1 MTKQKV
7 SLEEILNEYSNSDSR
22 KNTRSDNEVRD
33 IIMNHSRKN
42 RINDGT
48 NRRPNP
54 ANDYKPS
61 DIGKPD
67 ISFINAIN
75 IDRLRTPENKPPSNN
90 GSSSVNQNKWDSD
103 SDDYT
108 PKIRRMSD
116 STRAREIE
124 KSKKNK
130 KRKKSDFTYKRESPE
145 GEYIY
150 TPVPEKDKKK
160 KKNISLSPQSINDTP
175 ITPAPRADITS
186 INLSEDFK
194 FDSDSLD
201 IHIEQGE
208 NKKISGDFN
217 CYGDARETRK
227 SIHELKSSIVTRF
240 TMLMVCTLLSIFIS
254 FFPMWSAVENPQGFT
269 AFQII
274 IGMTA
279 IIVSAPAITNG
290 LKKFIKFKP
299 DSDSA
304 VAVTAVTVIVS
315 AIIAFFTPELVK
327 NGSVNIYVPV
337 STLALL
343 FNSIGKFLIIN
354 RAERNFR
361 AISKESER
369 YGITCVSDDVSA
381 ETLTRGT
388 MTDFPILAS
397 MHRTNFL
404 TDFLKYTYSSDIS
417 DKFCR
422 RSVPA
427 TVIVSAVVSAFIT
440 IIRQESISV
449 GLSFFSMLICASSCI
464 AMTLVS
470 NLPLNNASKKL
481 IKNKGI
487 IFGYQSVDDFYDT
500 NSVLVEAKDLFPEIS
515 VKLAGMKVFS
525 DTKADEAMLE
535 ASSLANYAGS
545 IMKGIFDDVT
555 MGEERCPYTIENFS
569 YEDSL
574 GLCGWI
580 NNKRILFGSREL
592 MTSHNIEG
600 MPTKAKE
607 NEFTGDGKEVVYLS
621 VSGNLSAMFV
631 VELKAESNIKYW
643 VNQLCK
649 NNVHLIIKSVDSCV
663 TLKRLSKVFDIPE
676 EFMRIIP
683 KKLHSEFDEQTK
695 KSVRL
700 SASMACSG
708 RFSEFAQL
716 IMTAKSLHSSAVTG
730 LIVQSISILLGIGM
744 GILIIISNSFG
755 YIGMPSSAVLIYN
768 LIFALITYLSVNIK
782 KF

>member
-1 MTKQKV
+1 MAKQKV
-7 SLEEILNEYSNSDSR
+7 SLEEILNEYSDSTERKRKGSD
-22 KNTRSDNEVRD
+22 DNEVRD
-33 IIMNHSRKN
+33 ILMNHNRKN

-67 ISFINAIN
+67 VSFMNTINT
-75 IDRLRTPENKPPSNN
+75 DRLRVSENKKNPPR
-90 GSSSVNQNKWDSD
+90 NKYPESWDSD
-103 SDDYT
+103 SDNYM

-124 KSKKNK
+124 KSKKK
-130 KRKKSDFTYKRESPE
+130 KKSKKSGFTYKRESPE

-150 TPVPEKDKKK
+150 TPVPENDKKK
-160 KKNISLSPQSINDTP
+160 KKNISLSPQSINETP
-175 ITPAPRADITS
+175 ISPAPHADFTS
-186 INLSEDFK
+186 INLTEDFK
-194 FDSDSLD
+194 FDPDSLD
-201 IHIEQGE
+201 IHIEQNE

-217 CYGDARETRK
+217 CYNDARETRNN
-227 SIHELKSSIVTRF
+227 IHELKNSITTRF
-240 TMLMVCTLLSIFIS
+240 TMLMVCTLVSIFIS
-254 FFPMWSAVENPQGFT
+254 FFPVWNSSENPQGFT

-274 IGMTA
+274 IGMIA
-279 IIVSAPAITNG
+279 IIISAPVITNG
-290 LKKFIKFKP
+290 MKRLFKLKP

-327 NGSVNIYVPV
+327 SGAVNIYVPA
-337 STLALL
+337 SNLALL

-361 AISKESER
+361 VISKEAER
-369 YGITCVSDDVSA
+369 YGITCVTDDISA

-388 MTDFPILAS
+388 MTDFPVLAS
-397 MHRTNFL
+397 MHKTNFL

-422 RSVPA
+422 RSVP
-427 TVIVSAVVSAFIT
+427 VSIIISAVVSTFIT
-440 IIRQESISV
+440 IIRKESFCE
-449 GLSFFSMLICASSCI
+449 GLSLFSMLICISSCI
-464 AMTLVS
+464 GMTLVS
-470 NLPLNNASKKL
+470 NLPLNNASKKA
-481 IKNKGI
+481 IKNNKGI

-525 DTKADEAMLE
+525 DSKADEAILE
-535 ASSLANYAGS
+535 ASSLVNYAGS

-555 MGEERCPYTIENFS
+555 IGKEKCPYPIENFS

-592 MTSHNIEG
+592 MISHNIEG
-600 MPTKAKE
+600 MPTKTKE
-607 NEFTGDGKEVVYLS
+607 NEFAGDDKEVVYLS

-643 VNQLCK
+643 INQLWQ
-649 NNVHLIIKSVDSCV
+649 NNVHLIIKSIDSCI
-663 TLKRLSKVFDIPE
+663 TLKRLSQIFDIPE

-683 KKLHSEFDEQTK
+683 KKLHPEFDEQTK

-716 IMTAKSLHSSAVTG
+716 IISAKTIHSSAVTG
-730 LIVQSISILLGIGM
+730 LIVQAVSILLGMGM
-744 GILIIISNSFG
+744 GILMIISKSFG
-755 YIGMPSSAVLIYN
+755 YSGLPSSAILIYN

>member
-1 MTKQKV
+1 MAKQKV
-7 SLEEILNEYSNSDSR
+7 SLEEILNEYSDSTERKRKGSD
-22 KNTRSDNEVRD
+22 DNEVRD
-33 IIMNHSRKN
+33 ILMNHNRKN

-67 ISFINAIN
+67 VSFMNTINT
-75 IDRLRTPENKPPSNN
+75 DRLRVSENKKNPPR
-90 GSSSVNQNKWDSD
+90 NKYPESWDSD
-103 SDDYT
+103 SDNYM

-124 KSKKNK
+124 KSKKK
-130 KRKKSDFTYKRESPE
+130 KKSKKSGFTYKRESPE

-150 TPVPEKDKKK
+150 TPVPENDKKK
-160 KKNISLSPQSINDTP
+160 KKNISLSPQSINETP
-175 ITPAPRADITS
+175 ISPAPHADFTS
-186 INLSEDFK
+186 INLTEDFK
-194 FDSDSLD
+194 FDPDSLD
-201 IHIEQGE
+201 IHIEQNE
-208 NKKISGDFN
+208 SKKISGDFN
-217 CYGDARETRK
+217 CYNDARETRNN
-227 SIHELKSSIVTRF
+227 IHELKNSITTRF
-240 TMLMVCTLLSIFIS
+240 TMLMVCTLVSIFIS
-254 FFPMWSAVENPQGFT
+254 FFPVWNSSENPQGFT

-274 IGMTA
+274 IGMIA
-279 IIVSAPAITNG
+279 IIISAPVITNG
-290 LKKFIKFKP
+290 MKRLFKLKP

-315 AIIAFFTPELVK
+315 TIIAFFTPELVK
-327 NGSVNIYVPV
+327 SGAVNIYVPA
-337 STLALL
+337 SNLALL

-361 AISKESER
+361 VISKEAER
-369 YGITCVSDDVSA
+369 YGITCVTDDISA

-388 MTDFPILAS
+388 MTDFPVLAS
-397 MHRTNFL
+397 MHKTNFL

-422 RSVPA
+422 HSVP
-427 TVIVSAVVSAFIT
+427 VSIIISAVVSTFIT
-440 IIRQESISV
+440 IIRKESFCE
-449 GLSFFSMLICASSCI
+449 GLSLFSMLICISSCI
-464 AMTLVS
+464 GMTLVS
-470 NLPLNNASKKL
+470 NLPLNNASKKA
-481 IKNKGI
+481 IKNNKGI

-525 DTKADEAMLE
+525 DSKADEAILE
-535 ASSLANYAGS
+535 ASSLVNYAGS

-555 MGEERCPYTIENFS
+555 IGKEKCPYPIENFS

-600 MPTKAKE
+600 MPTKTKE
-607 NEFTGDGKEVVYLS
+607 NEFAGDDKEVVYLS

-631 VELKAESNIKYW
+631 VELKSESNIKYW
-643 VNQLCK
+643 INQLWQ
-649 NNVHLIIKSVDSCV
+649 NNVHLIIKSIDSCI
-663 TLKRLSKVFDIPE
+663 TLKRLSQIFDIPE

-683 KKLHSEFDEQTK
+683 KKLHPEFDEQTK

-716 IMTAKSLHSSAVTG
+716 IISAKTIHSSAVTG
-730 LIVQSISILLGIGM
+730 LIVQAVSILLGMGM
-744 GILIIISNSFG
+744 GILMIISKSFG
-755 YIGMPSSAVLIYN
+755 YSGLPSSAILIYN

>member
-1 MTKQKV
+1 MAKQKV
-7 SLEEILNEYSNSDSR
+7 SLEEILNEYSDSTERKRKGSD
-22 KNTRSDNEVRD
+22 DNEVRD
-33 IIMNHSRKN
+33 ILMNHNRKN

-67 ISFINAIN
+67 VSFMNTINT
-75 IDRLRTPENKPPSNN
+75 DRLRVSENKKNPPR
-90 GSSSVNQNKWDSD
+90 NKYPESWDSD
-103 SDDYT
+103 SDNYM

-124 KSKKNK
+124 KSKKK
-130 KRKKSDFTYKRESPE
+130 KKSKKSGFTYKRESPE

-150 TPVPEKDKKK
+150 TPVPENDKKK
-160 KKNISLSPQSINDTP
+160 KKNISLSPQSINETP
-175 ITPAPRADITS
+175 ISPAPHADFTS
-186 INLSEDFK
+186 INLTEDFK
-194 FDSDSLD
+194 FDPDSLD
-201 IHIEQGE
+201 IHIEQNE
-208 NKKISGDFN
+208 SKKISGDFN
-217 CYGDARETRK
+217 CYNDARETRNN
-227 SIHELKSSIVTRF
+227 IHELKNSITTRF
-240 TMLMVCTLLSIFIS
+240 TMLMVCTLVSIFIS
-254 FFPMWSAVENPQGFT
+254 FFPVWNSSENPQGFT

-274 IGMTA
+274 IGMIA
-279 IIVSAPAITNG
+279 IIISAPVITNG
-290 LKKFIKFKP
+290 MKRLFKLKP

-327 NGSVNIYVPV
+327 SGAVNIYVPA
-337 STLALL
+337 SNLALL

-361 AISKESER
+361 VISKEAER
-369 YGITCVSDDVSA
+369 YGITCVTDDISA

-388 MTDFPILAS
+388 MTDFPVLAS
-397 MHRTNFL
+397 MHKTNFL

-422 RSVPA
+422 RSVP
-427 TVIVSAVVSAFIT
+427 VSIIISAVVSTFIT
-440 IIRQESISV
+440 IIRKESFCE
-449 GLSFFSMLICASSCI
+449 GLSLFSMLICISSCI
-464 AMTLVS
+464 GMTLVS
-470 NLPLNNASKKL
+470 NLPLNNASKKA
-481 IKNKGI
+481 IKNNKGI

-525 DTKADEAMLE
+525 DSKADEAILE
-535 ASSLANYAGS
+535 ASSLVNYAGS

-555 MGEERCPYTIENFS
+555 IGKEKCPYPIENFS

-600 MPTKAKE
+600 MPTKTKE
-607 NEFTGDGKEVVYLS
+607 NEFAGDDKEVVYLS

-643 VNQLCK
+643 INQLWQ
-649 NNVHLIIKSVDSCV
+649 NNVHLIIKSIDSCI
-663 TLKRLSKVFDIPE
+663 TLKRLSQIFDIPE

-683 KKLHSEFDEQTK
+683 KKLHPEFDEQTK

-716 IMTAKSLHSSAVTG
+716 IISAKTIHSSAVTG
-730 LIVQSISILLGIGM
+730 LIVQAVSILLGMGM
-744 GILIIISNSFG
+744 GILMIISKSFG
-755 YIGMPSSAVLIYN
+755 YSGLPSSAILIYN

>member
-1 MTKQKV
+1 MAKQKV
-7 SLEEILNEYSNSDSR
+7 SLEEILNEYSDSTERKRKGSD
-22 KNTRSDNEVRD
+22 DNEVRD
-33 IIMNHSRKN
+33 ILMNHNRKN

-67 ISFINAIN
+67 VSFMNTINT
-75 IDRLRTPENKPPSNN
+75 DRLRVSENKKNPP
-90 GSSSVNQNKWDSD
+90 QNKYPESWDSD
-103 SDDYT
+103 SDNYM

-124 KSKKNK
+124 KSKKK
-130 KRKKSDFTYKRESPE
+130 KKSKKSGFTYKRESPE

-150 TPVPEKDKKK
+150 TPVPENDKKK
-160 KKNISLSPQSINDTP
+160 KKNISLSPQSINETP
-175 ITPAPRADITS
+175 ISPAPHADFTS
-186 INLSEDFK
+186 INLTEDFK

-201 IHIEQGE
+201 IHIEQNE
-208 NKKISGDFN
+208 SKKISGDFN
-217 CYGDARETRK
+217 CYNDARETRNN
-227 SIHELKSSIVTRF
+227 IHELKNSITTRF
-240 TMLMVCTLLSIFIS
+240 TMLMVCTLVSIFIS
-254 FFPMWSAVENPQGFT
+254 FFPVWNSSENPQGFT

-274 IGMTA
+274 IGMIA
-279 IIVSAPAITNG
+279 IIISAPVITNG
-290 LKKFIKFKP
+290 MKRLFKLKP

-327 NGSVNIYVPV
+327 SGAVNIYVPA
-337 STLALL
+337 SNLALL

-361 AISKESER
+361 VISKEAER
-369 YGITCVSDDVSA
+369 YGITCVTDDISA

-388 MTDFPILAS
+388 MTDFPVLAS
-397 MHRTNFL
+397 MHKTNFL

-422 RSVPA
+422 RSVP
-427 TVIVSAVVSAFIT
+427 VSIIISAVVSIFIT
-440 IIRQESISV
+440 IIRKESFCG
-449 GLSFFSMLICASSCI
+449 GLSLFSMLICISSCI
-464 AMTLVS
+464 GMTLVS
-470 NLPLNNASKKL
+470 NLPLNNASKKA
-481 IKNKGI
+481 IKNNKGI

-525 DTKADEAMLE
+525 DSKADEAILE
-535 ASSLANYAGS
+535 ASSLVNYAGS

-555 MGEERCPYTIENFS
+555 IGKEKCPYPIENFS

-600 MPTKAKE
+600 MPTKTKE
-607 NEFTGDGKEVVYLS
+607 NEFAGDDKEVVYLS

-643 VNQLCK
+643 INQLWQ
-649 NNVHLIIKSVDSCV
+649 NNVHLIIKSIDSCI
-663 TLKRLSKVFDIPE
+663 TLKRLSQIFDIPE

-683 KKLHSEFDEQTK
+683 KKLHPEFDEQTK

-716 IMTAKSLHSSAVTG
+716 IISAKALHSSAVTG
-730 LIVQSISILLGIGM
+730 LIVQAVSILLGMGM
-744 GILIIISNSFG
+744 GILMIISKSFG
-755 YIGMPSSAVLIYN
+755 YSGLPSSAILIYN

>member
-1 MTKQKV
+1 MAKQKV
-7 SLEEILNEYSNSDSR
+7 SLEEILNEYSDSTERKRKGSD
-22 KNTRSDNEVRD
+22 DNEVRD
-33 IIMNHSRKN
+33 ILMNHNRKN

-67 ISFINAIN
+67 VSFMNTINT
-75 IDRLRTPENKPPSNN
+75 DRLRVSENKKNPPQHKYTES
-90 GSSSVNQNKWDSD
+90 WDSD
-103 SDDYT
+103 SDNYM

-124 KSKKNK
+124 KSKKK
-130 KRKKSDFTYKRESPE
+130 KKSKKSGFTYKRESPE

-150 TPVPEKDKKK
+150 TPVPENDKKK
-160 KKNISLSPQSINDTP
+160 KKNISLSPQSINETP
-175 ITPAPRADITS
+175 ISPAPHADFTS
-186 INLSEDFK
+186 INLTEDFK
-194 FDSDSLD
+194 FDPDSLD
-201 IHIEQGE
+201 IHIEQNE

-217 CYGDARETRK
+217 CYNDARETRNN
-227 SIHELKSSIVTRF
+227 IHELKNSITTRF
-240 TMLMVCTLLSIFIS
+240 TMLMVCTLVSIFIS
-254 FFPMWSAVENPQGFT
+254 FFPVWNSSENPQGFT

-274 IGMTA
+274 IGMIA
-279 IIVSAPAITNG
+279 IIISAPVITNG
-290 LKKFIKFKP
+290 MKRLFKLKP

-315 AIIAFFTPELVK
+315 TIIAFFTPELVK
-327 NGSVNIYVPV
+327 SGAVNIYVPA
-337 STLALL
+337 SNLALL

-361 AISKESER
+361 VISKEAER
-369 YGITCVSDDVSA
+369 YGITCVTDDISA

-388 MTDFPILAS
+388 MTDFPVLAS
-397 MHRTNFL
+397 MHKTNFL

-422 RSVPA
+422 RSVP
-427 TVIVSAVVSAFIT
+427 VSIIISAVVSTFIT
-440 IIRQESISV
+440 IIRKESFCE
-449 GLSFFSMLICASSCI
+449 GLSLFSMLICISSCI
-464 AMTLVS
+464 GMTLVS
-470 NLPLNNASKKL
+470 NLPLNNASKKA
-481 IKNKGI
+481 IKNNKGI

-525 DTKADEAMLE
+525 DSKADEAILE
-535 ASSLANYAGS
+535 ASSLVNYAGS

-555 MGEERCPYTIENFS
+555 IGKEKCPYPIENFS

-600 MPTKAKE
+600 MPTKTKE
-607 NEFTGDGKEVVYLS
+607 NEFAGDDKEVVYLS

-643 VNQLCK
+643 INQLWQ
-649 NNVHLIIKSVDSCV
+649 NNVHLIIKSIDSCI
-663 TLKRLSKVFDIPE
+663 TLKRLSQIFDIPE

-683 KKLHSEFDEQTK
+683 KKLHPEFDEQTK

-716 IMTAKSLHSSAVTG
+716 IISAKTIHSSAVTG
-730 LIVQSISILLGIGM
+730 LIVQAVSILLGMGM
-744 GILIIISNSFG
+744 GILMIISKSFG
-755 YIGMPSSAVLIYN
+755 YSGLPSSAILIYN

>member
-1 MTKQKV
+1 MAKQKV
-7 SLEEILNEYSNSDSR
+7 SLEEILNEYSDSTERKRKGSD
-22 KNTRSDNEVRD
+22 DNEVRD
-33 IIMNHSRKN
+33 ILMNHNRKN

-67 ISFINAIN
+67 VSFMNTINT
-75 IDRLRTPENKPPSNN
+75 DRLRVSENKKNPPR
-90 GSSSVNQNKWDSD
+90 NKYPESWDSD
-103 SDDYT
+103 SDNYM

-124 KSKKNK
+124 KSKKK
-130 KRKKSDFTYKRESPE
+130 KKSKKSGFTYKRESPE

-150 TPVPEKDKKK
+150 TPVPENDKKK
-160 KKNISLSPQSINDTP
+160 KKNIPLSPQSINETP
-175 ITPAPRADITS
+175 ISPAPHADFTS
-186 INLSEDFK
+186 INLTEDFK
-194 FDSDSLD
+194 FDPDSLD
-201 IHIEQGE
+201 IHIEQNE
-208 NKKISGDFN
+208 SKKISGDFN
-217 CYGDARETRK
+217 CYNDARETRNN
-227 SIHELKSSIVTRF
+227 IHELKNSITTRF
-240 TMLMVCTLLSIFIS
+240 TMLMVCTLVSIFIS
-254 FFPMWSAVENPQGFT
+254 FFPVWNSSENPQGFT

-274 IGMTA
+274 IGMIA
-279 IIVSAPAITNG
+279 IIISAPVITNG
-290 LKKFIKFKP
+290 MKRLFKLKP

-327 NGSVNIYVPV
+327 SGAVNIYVPA
-337 STLALL
+337 SNLALL

-361 AISKESER
+361 VISKEAER
-369 YGITCVSDDVSA
+369 YGITCVTDDISA

-388 MTDFPILAS
+388 MTDFPVLAS
-397 MHRTNFL
+397 MHKTNFL

-422 RSVPA
+422 RSVP
-427 TVIVSAVVSAFIT
+427 VSIIISAVVSTFIT
-440 IIRQESISV
+440 IIRKESFCE
-449 GLSFFSMLICASSCI
+449 GLSLFSMLICISSCI
-464 AMTLVS
+464 GMNLVS
-470 NLPLNNASKKL
+470 NLPLNNASKKA
-481 IKNKGI
+481 IKNNKGI

-525 DTKADEAMLE
+525 DSKADEAILE
-535 ASSLANYAGS
+535 ASSLVNYAGS

-555 MGEERCPYTIENFS
+555 IGKEKCPYPIENFS

-600 MPTKAKE
+600 MPTKTKE
-607 NEFTGDGKEVVYLS
+607 NEFAGDDKEVVYLS

-643 VNQLCK
+643 INQLWQ
-649 NNVHLIIKSVDSCV
+649 NNVHLIIKSIDSCI
-663 TLKRLSKVFDIPE
+663 TLKRLSQIFDIPE

-683 KKLHSEFDEQTK
+683 KKLHPEFDEQTK

-716 IMTAKSLHSSAVTG
+716 IISAKTIHSSAVTG
-730 LIVQSISILLGIGM
+730 LIVQAVSILLGMGM
-744 GILIIISNSFG
+744 GILMIISKSFG
-755 YIGMPSSAVLIYN
+755 YSGLPSSAILIYN

>member
-1 MTKQKV
+1 MAKQKV
-7 SLEEILNEYSNSDSR
+7 SLEEILNEYSDSTERKRKGSD
-22 KNTRSDNEVRD
+22 DNEVRD
-33 IIMNHSRKN
+33 ILMNHNRKN

-67 ISFINAIN
+67 VSFMNTINT
-75 IDRLRTPENKPPSNN
+75 DRLRVSENKKNPPRHKYPES
-90 GSSSVNQNKWDSD
+90 WDSD
-103 SDDYT
+103 SDNYM

-124 KSKKNK
+124 KSKKK
-130 KRKKSDFTYKRESPE
+130 KKSKKSGFTYKRESPE

-150 TPVPEKDKKK
+150 TPVPENDKKK
-160 KKNISLSPQSINDTP
+160 KKNISLSPQSINETP
-175 ITPAPRADITS
+175 ISPAPHADFTS
-186 INLSEDFK
+186 INLTEDFK
-194 FDSDSLD
+194 FDPDSLD
-201 IHIEQGE
+201 IHIEQNE
-208 NKKISGDFN
+208 SKKISGDFN
-217 CYGDARETRK
+217 CYNDARETRNN
-227 SIHELKSSIVTRF
+227 IHELKNSITTRF
-240 TMLMVCTLLSIFIS
+240 TMLMVCTLVSIFIS
-254 FFPMWSAVENPQGFT
+254 FFPVWNSSENPQGFT

-274 IGMTA
+274 IGMIA
-279 IIVSAPAITNG
+279 IIISAPVITNG
-290 LKKFIKFKP
+290 MKRLFKLKP

-327 NGSVNIYVPV
+327 SGAVNIYVPA
-337 STLALL
+337 SNLALL

-361 AISKESER
+361 VISKEAER
-369 YGITCVSDDVSA
+369 YGITCVTDDISA

-388 MTDFPILAS
+388 MTDFPVLAS
-397 MHRTNFL
+397 MHKTNFL

-422 RSVPA
+422 RSVP
-427 TVIVSAVVSAFIT
+427 VSIIISAVVSTFIT
-440 IIRQESISV
+440 IIRKESFCE
-449 GLSFFSMLICASSCI
+449 GLSLFSMLICISSCI
-464 AMTLVS
+464 GMNLVS
-470 NLPLNNASKKL
+470 NLPLNNASKKA
-481 IKNKGI
+481 IKNNKGI

-525 DTKADEAMLE
+525 DSKADEAILE
-535 ASSLANYAGS
+535 ASSLVNYAGS

-555 MGEERCPYTIENFS
+555 IGKEKCPYPIENFS

-600 MPTKAKE
+600 MPTKTKE
-607 NEFTGDGKEVVYLS
+607 NEFAGDDKEVVYLS

-643 VNQLCK
+643 INQLWQ
-649 NNVHLIIKSVDSCV
+649 NNVHLIIKSIDSCI
-663 TLKRLSKVFDIPE
+663 TLKRLSQIFDIPE

-683 KKLHSEFDEQTK
+683 KKLHPEFDEQTK

-716 IMTAKSLHSSAVTG
+716 IISAKTIHSSAVTG
-730 LIVQSISILLGIGM
+730 LIVQAVSILLGMGM
-744 GILIIISNSFG
+744 GILMIISKSFG
-755 YIGMPSSAVLIYN
+755 YSGLPSSAILIYN

>member
-1 MTKQKV
+1 MAKQKV
-7 SLEEILNEYSNSDSR
+7 SLEEILNEYSDSTERKRKGSD
-22 KNTRSDNEVRD
+22 DNEVRD
-33 IIMNHSRKN
+33 ILMNHNRKN

-67 ISFINAIN
+67 VSFMNTINT
-75 IDRLRTPENKPPSNN
+75 DRLRVSENKKNPPQHKYTES
-90 GSSSVNQNKWDSD
+90 WDSD
-103 SDDYT
+103 SDNYM

-124 KSKKNK
+124 KSKKK
-130 KRKKSDFTYKRESPE
+130 KKSKKSGFTYKRESPE

-150 TPVPEKDKKK
+150 TPVPENDKKK
-160 KKNISLSPQSINDTP
+160 KKNISLSPQSINETP
-175 ITPAPRADITS
+175 ISPAPHADFTS
-186 INLSEDFK
+186 INLTEDFK
-194 FDSDSLD
+194 FDPDSLD
-201 IHIEQGE
+201 IHIEQNE

-217 CYGDARETRK
+217 CYNDARETRNN
-227 SIHELKSSIVTRF
+227 IHELKNSITTRF
-240 TMLMVCTLLSIFIS
+240 TMLMVCTLVSIFIS
-254 FFPMWSAVENPQGFT
+254 FFPVWNSSENPQGFT

-274 IGMTA
+274 IGMIA
-279 IIVSAPAITNG
+279 IIISAPVITNG
-290 LKKFIKFKP
+290 MKRLFKLKP

-315 AIIAFFTPELVK
+315 TIIAFFTPELVK
-327 NGSVNIYVPV
+327 SGAVNIYVPA
-337 STLALL
+337 SNLALL

-361 AISKESER
+361 VISKEAER
-369 YGITCVSDDVSA
+369 YGITCVTDDISA

-388 MTDFPILAS
+388 MTDFPVLAS
-397 MHRTNFL
+397 MHKTNFL

-422 RSVPA
+422 RSVP
-427 TVIVSAVVSAFIT
+427 VSIIISAVVSTFIT
-440 IIRQESISV
+440 IIRKESFCE
-449 GLSFFSMLICASSCI
+449 GLSLFSMLICISSCI
-464 AMTLVS
+464 GMTLVS
-470 NLPLNNASKKL
+470 NLPLNNASKKA
-481 IKNKGI
+481 IKNNKGI

-525 DTKADEAMLE
+525 DSKADEAILE
-535 ASSLANYAGS
+535 ASSLVNYAGS

-555 MGEERCPYTIENFS
+555 IGKEKCPYPIENFS

-600 MPTKAKE
+600 MPTKTKE
-607 NEFTGDGKEVVYLS
+607 NEFAGDDKEVVYLS

-643 VNQLCK
+643 INQLWQ
-649 NNVHLIIKSVDSCV
+649 NNVHLIIKSIDSCI
-663 TLKRLSKVFDIPE
+663 TLKRLSQIFDIPE

-683 KKLHSEFDEQTK
+683 KKLHPEFDEQTK

-716 IMTAKSLHSSAVTG
+716 IISAKTIHSSAVTG
-730 LIVQSISILLGIGM
+730 LIVQAVSILLGMGM
-744 GILIIISNSFG
+744 GILMIISKSFG
-755 YIGMPSSAVLIYN
+755 YSNLPSSAILIYN

>member
-1 MTKQKV
+1 MAKQKV
-7 SLEEILNEYSNSDSR
+7 SLEEILNEYSDSTERKRKGSD
-22 KNTRSDNEVRD
+22 DNEVRD
-33 IIMNHSRKN
+33 ILMNHNRKN

-67 ISFINAIN
+67 VSFMNTINT
-75 IDRLRTPENKPPSNN
+75 DRLRVSENKKNPPQHKYTES
-90 GSSSVNQNKWDSD
+90 WDSD
-103 SDDYT
+103 SDNYM

-124 KSKKNK
+124 KSKKK
-130 KRKKSDFTYKRESPE
+130 KKSKKSGFTYKRESPE

-150 TPVPEKDKKK
+150 TPVPENDKKK
-160 KKNISLSPQSINDTP
+160 KKNISLSPQSINETP
-175 ITPAPRADITS
+175 ISPAPHADFTS
-186 INLSEDFK
+186 INLTEDFK
-194 FDSDSLD
+194 FDPDSLD
-201 IHIEQGE
+201 IHIEQNE
-208 NKKISGDFN
+208 SKKISGDFN
-217 CYGDARETRK
+217 CYNDARETRNN
-227 SIHELKSSIVTRF
+227 IHELKNSITTRF
-240 TMLMVCTLLSIFIS
+240 TMLMVCTLVSIFIS
-254 FFPMWSAVENPQGFT
+254 FFPVWNSSENPQGFT

-274 IGMTA
+274 IGMIA
-279 IIVSAPAITNG
+279 IIISAPVITNG
-290 LKKFIKFKP
+290 MKRLFKLKP

-315 AIIAFFTPELVK
+315 TIIAFFTPELVK
-327 NGSVNIYVPV
+327 SGAVNIYVPA
-337 STLALL
+337 SNLALL

-361 AISKESER
+361 VISKEAER
-369 YGITCVSDDVSA
+369 YGITCVTDDISA

-388 MTDFPILAS
+388 MTDFPVLAS
-397 MHRTNFL
+397 MHKTNFL

-422 RSVPA
+422 RSVP
-427 TVIVSAVVSAFIT
+427 VSIIISAVVSTFIT
-440 IIRQESISV
+440 IIRKESFCE
-449 GLSFFSMLICASSCI
+449 GLSLFSMLICISSCI
-464 AMTLVS
+464 GMTLVS
-470 NLPLNNASKKL
+470 NLPLNNASKKA
-481 IKNKGI
+481 IKNNKGI

-525 DTKADEAMLE
+525 DSKADEAILE
-535 ASSLANYAGS
+535 ASSLVNYAGS

-555 MGEERCPYTIENFS
+555 IGKEKCPYPIENFS

-600 MPTKAKE
+600 MPTKTKE
-607 NEFTGDGKEVVYLS
+607 NEFAGDDKEVVYLS

-643 VNQLCK
+643 INQLWQ
-649 NNVHLIIKSVDSCV
+649 NNVHLIIKSIDSCI
-663 TLKRLSKVFDIPE
+663 TLKRLSQIFDIPE

-683 KKLHSEFDEQTK
+683 KKLHPEFDEQTK

-716 IMTAKSLHSSAVTG
+716 IISAKTIHSSAVTG
-730 LIVQSISILLGIGM
+730 LIVQAVSILLGMGM
-744 GILIIISNSFG
+744 GILMIISKSFG
-755 YIGMPSSAVLIYN
+755 YSGLPSSAILIYN